1 MYLGE
6 SLAKQIMI
14 RVDAELVDQLRQKF
28 PENKNLPAKSIVD
41 VLLRKIAKECEKI
54 G

>member
-1 MYLGE
+1 MV
-6 SLAKQIMI
+6 
-14 RVDAELVDQLRQKF
+14 RVDSELVDELRQKF
-28 PENKNLPAKSIVD
+28 PETKNLPAKSIVD